1 MTFCGLHSF
10 CGVLMI
16 VIWTAVK
23 SAVFPTIVI
32 VCIELNQEI
41 HDVSN
46 TWILIYLNS
55 KWYILIIWDILFM
68 ISITCKP

>member
-16 VIWTAVK
+16 VIWTVVK

-55 KWYILIIWDILFM
+55 K
-68 ISITCKP
+68 

>member
-55 KWYILIIWDILFM
+55 K
-68 ISITCKP
+68 